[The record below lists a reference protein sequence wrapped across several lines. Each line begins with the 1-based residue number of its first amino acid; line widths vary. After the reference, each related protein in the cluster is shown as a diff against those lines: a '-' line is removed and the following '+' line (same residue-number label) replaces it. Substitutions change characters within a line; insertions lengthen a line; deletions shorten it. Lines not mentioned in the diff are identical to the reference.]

1 MAKKEIAIL
10 QHNEE
15 VADKVLEKLG
25 KPQGLSGV
33 RANLVWENWYR
44 VNVRVVKEKKE
55 MLQVTSISDSF
66 LVKFKDGNLCGG
78 DEIQKK
84 YE

>member
-1 MAKKEIAIL
+1 MSKKQLEVL
-10 QHNEE
+10 QHNED
-15 VADKVLEKLG
+15 VAQAVLNLLG
-25 KPQGLSGV
+25 KPEKLAGV
-33 RANLVWENWYR
+33 RANMVWDGWYR
-44 VNVRVVKEKKE
+44 VNVRVVKENKE

-66 LVKFKDGNLCGG
+66 LVKYVNNSLCGG

>member
-1 MAKKEIAIL
+1 MSKKEIGIL

-15 VADKVLEKLG
+15 VADKVIQKLG
-25 KPQGLSGV
+25 KPTGLSGV

-66 LVKFKDGNLCGG
+66 LVKYKDGKLCGG

>member
-1 MAKKEIAIL
+1 MSKKEIQVL
-10 QHNEE
+10 QHNED
-15 VADKVLEKLG
+15 VAQAVLEQLG
-25 KPQGLSGV
+25 KPENLAGV
-33 RANLVWENWYR
+33 RANMVWDGWYR

-66 LVKFKDGNLCGG
+66 LVKYVNDSLCGG
-78 DEIQKK
+78 DEINKK

>member
-1 MAKKEIAIL
+1 MSKKETQIL

-15 VADKVLEKLG
+15 VAQAVLNQLG
-25 KPQGLSGV
+25 KPDNLSSV
-33 RANLVWENWYR
+33 RANMVWDDWYR
-44 VNVRVVKEKKE
+44 VNVRIVKEKKE

-66 LVKFKDGNLCGG
+66 LVKYVNNSLCGG
-78 DEIQKK
+78 DEIHKK